1 MKWKSLFCLPLLAL
15 LLLACGGCQPKSAIL
30 LQGKELVSWEDLYG
44 QDIDAVAGTLGV
56 ELSYSEVRNVWN
68 LPEPV
73 LFEEMEFT
81 RQLLFEADTNTLF
94 GVRYVYQGPVE
105 DLSSFVDGLLSQF
118 TKAYGQAITYPETKY
133 RLSDDA
139 FKAAAAAS
147 LDQWEMF
154 LYPWREEWSASENTV
169 CCLSVQPIP
178 GRTEIILDY
187 TMASEEPVFHIQG
200 DYPDFIRIQR
210 NHIADEDYK
219 DFSPRTRSI
228 RRSLNFSTDF
238 STAARKSWNW
248 RAVVEASCTL
258 WNLCTKK
265 TIPMR
270 KTKTLPLIVASVM
283 NSPTRISWLTMS
295 CITVTRRLWPSCRR
309 IWGHDF

>member
-1 MKWKSLFCLPLLAL
+1 MRWKSLFCLPLLAL
-15 LLLACGGCQPKSAIL
+15 LLLVCGGCQPRSAIL
-30 LQGKELVSWEDLYG
+30 LQGKELSSWEDLYG
-44 QDIDAVAGTLGV
+44 QDIDAVEAALGV
-56 ELSYSEVRNVWN
+56 ELSYGGMRNIRD

-81 RQLLFEADTNTLF
+81 QQLLFEPDTNTLF

-105 DLSSFVDGLLSQF
+105 DLSSLVDGLLSQF

-154 LYPWREEWSASENTV
+154 LYPWREEWSASEDTV

-200 DYPDFIRIQR
+200 DYPDSIRIQR
-210 NHIADEDYK
+210 DNRGGEYRDFLPQDREYQEIIELLNGLQYRRKEVLKLSSGGGSAFLYAVELNYEEDAPPYV
-219 DFSPRTRSI
+219 SRSYHFT
-228 RRSLNFSTDF
+228 N
-238 STAARKSWNW
+238 
-248 RAVVEASCTL
+248 E
-258 WNLCTKK
+258 
-265 TIPMR
+265 TI
-270 KTKTLPLIVASVM
+270 LVDHVM
-283 NSPTRISWLTMS
+283 YYCDPKALAQ
-295 CITVTRRLWPSCRR
+295 LQAYLGP
-309 IWGHDF
+309 

>member
-1 MKWKSLFCLPLLAL
+1 MEISFLFAAAGSFVAGLR
-15 LLLACGGCQPKSAIL
+15 GCQPKSAIL
-30 LQGKELVSWEDLYG
+30 LQGKELASWEDLYG

-178 GRTEIILDY
+178 G
-187 TMASEEPVFHIQG
+187 
-200 DYPDFIRIQR
+200 
-210 NHIADEDYK
+210 ADRDH
-219 DFSPRTRSI
+219 TG
-228 RRSLNFSTDF
+228 LHHGLGGTG
-238 STAARKSWNW
+238 
-248 RAVVEASCTL
+248 
-258 WNLCTKK
+258 
-265 TIPMR
+265 
-270 KTKTLPLIVASVM
+270 LPHPGGLS
-283 NSPTRISWLTMS
+283 
-295 CITVTRRLWPSCRR
+295 
-309 IWGHDF
+309 

>member
-30 LQGKELVSWEDLYG
+30 LQGKELASWEDLYG
-44 QDIDAVAGTLGV
+44 QDIDAVEAAVGV

-81 RQLLFEADTNTLF
+81 QQLLFEADTNMLF
-94 GVRYVYQGPVE
+94 GVRYAYKGPVE
-105 DLSSFVDGLLSQF
+105 DLSSLVDGLISQF
-118 TKAYGQAITYPETKY
+118 TKVYGQVITYPETKY

-139 FKAAAAAS
+139 FKVAAGVTS
-147 LDQWEMF
+147 SDEWKMF
-154 LYPWREEWSASENTV
+154 LYPWREEWSASEDTV

-200 DYPDFIRIQR
+200 DYPDSIRIQR
-210 NHIADEDYK
+210 DNRGGEYRDFLPQDKEYQEIVELLNGLQYRRKEILKLSSGGGSAFLYAVELNYEEDNPPYV
-219 DFSPRTRSI
+219 SRSYHFTNETI
-228 RRSLNFSTDF
+228 EVDHVMYYCDL
-238 STAARKSWNW
+238 
-248 RAVVEASCTL
+248 EAL
-258 WNLCTKK
+258 AQLQAYLG
-265 TIPMR
+265 P
-270 KTKTLPLIVASVM
+270 
-283 NSPTRISWLTMS
+283 
-295 CITVTRRLWPSCRR
+295 
-309 IWGHDF
+309 